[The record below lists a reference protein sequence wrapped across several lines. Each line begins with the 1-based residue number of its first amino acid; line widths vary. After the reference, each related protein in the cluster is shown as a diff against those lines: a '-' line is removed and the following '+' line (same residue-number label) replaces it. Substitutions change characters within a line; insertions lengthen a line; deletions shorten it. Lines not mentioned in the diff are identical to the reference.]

1 MLLTVE
7 DWSMLL
13 GACTQKERKKKHSRR
28 RRRPCRYME
37 KLTLSPYGW
46 LTICADLTPN
56 RDSSLL
62 RAHAS
67 CSFFV
72 CSCWIFLDVATEFA
86 IFKEQDEMT
95 SPFPP
100 KGSCPSTKEEG
111 TSRSFYCVAVRSFDS
126 RQSTVKKKDPDFCEP
141 YHKSKHITSRMKSS
155 SFVDPYDFFST
166 TSFPLSCN
174 KIWKR
179 CNIQIKPFPD
189 GLQPG

>member
-1 MLLTVE
+1 
-7 DWSMLL
+7 MLL
-13 GACTQKERKKKHSRR
+13 GACTQKERKKTQQKKKKALSIHGEAHVIALRLIDHLRRLDSQPRQLSSARSR
-28 RRRPCRYME
+28 
-37 KLTLSPYGW
+37 KL
-46 LTICADLTPN
+46 
-56 RDSSLL
+56 
-62 RAHAS
+62 
-67 CSFFV
+67 FFFL

-155 SFVDPYDFFST
+155 SFVDLYDFFST

>member
-1 MLLTVE
+1 
-7 DWSMLL
+7 MLL
-13 GACTQKERKKKHSRR
+13 GACTQKERKKKTQQKKKALSIHGEAHVIALRLIDHLRRLDSQPRQLSSARSR
-28 RRRPCRYME
+28 
-37 KLTLSPYGW
+37 KL
-46 LTICADLTPN
+46 
-56 RDSSLL
+56 
-62 RAHAS
+62 
-67 CSFFV
+67 FFFL

-155 SFVDPYDFFST
+155 SFVDLYDFFST